1 MAPNRNGFWYKLFFV
16 TKGKHDDEL
25 DLGWVLL
32 LLAFFPAITVWVLAA
47 FGVAKVTIAAW
58 SFMGSLLASLLIAGI
73 PIARA
78 RILAKSQLPGEVA
91 QGIAMTGSEPD
102 LWKDD
107 ERGEHTEREE
117 V

>member
-1 MAPNRNGFWYKLFFV
+1 MSGRKGFWYKLFFV
-16 TKGKHDDEL
+16 TKGKDDDEL

-32 LLAFFPAITVWVLAA
+32 LLAFIPAISIWVAAA
-47 FGVAKVTIAAW
+47 FGVAKVTVAAW

-78 RILAKSQLPGEVA
+78 RILANSKLPGEVA
-91 QGIAMTGSEPD
+91 QGIATASTEPD

-107 ERGEHTEREE
+107 ERGEHTEREP

>member
-1 MAPNRNGFWYKLFFV
+1 MPRRDSFWYKLFFV
-16 TKGKHDDEL
+16 THGKHDDEL

-32 LLAFFPAITVWVLAA
+32 LVAFIPAILVWVLSA
-47 FGVAKVTIAAW
+47 FGVAKVTVAAW
-58 SFMGSLLASLLIAGI
+58 SFMGSLLAALLIAGI

-91 QGIAMTGSEPD
+91 EGIATADAEPN

-107 ERGEHTEREE
+107 ERGEHTEREAI
-117 V
+117 